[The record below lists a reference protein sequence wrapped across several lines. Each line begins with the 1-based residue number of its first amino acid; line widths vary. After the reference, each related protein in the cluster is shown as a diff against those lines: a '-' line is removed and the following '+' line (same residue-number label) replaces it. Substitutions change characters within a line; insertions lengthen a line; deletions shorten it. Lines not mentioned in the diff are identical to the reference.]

1 MFRKT
6 LITVAALAALLIPA
20 APAFAEPASIDDGSG
35 PRSVGA
41 SIDDRSLG
49 DIIHDIFCP
58 PEDDEEDEAEEPAA
72 TPEPPAVT
80 FETPAAP
87 TVNEKDDP
95 VCSLDP
101 ESPNYCPPAED
112 EE

>member
-6 LITVAALAALLIPA
+6 LITAAALAALLIPA
-20 APAFAEPASIDDGSG
+20 APAFAEPGDSTGTDTGTSTETG
-35 PRSVGA
+35 G
-41 SIDDRSLG
+41 DRSLG